1 MKTEDTEASTQN
13 ANREDYLLRVGLG
26 LELPDHAVQSIL
38 MRGGHRQE
46 LQADASGPGPT
57 DCSIID
63 YDRPGLPRNMQLHR
77 ELHTCIRAD
86 DTVYAATLG
95 RKISDGPCMAKVILM
110 YQGAGE

>member
-1 MKTEDTEASTQN
+1 MKTEDTEASAQN
-13 ANREDYLLRVGLG
+13 ANREYYLLRIGLW

-46 LQADASGPGPT
+46 LQADASGSGPT

-63 YDRPGLPRNMQLHR
+63 DDRPGLPRNMQLHG

-86 DTVYAATLG
+86 DTVYAASLG
-95 RKISDGPCMAKVILM
+95 RKVSDGPCMAKVILM